1 MNACPIFVWHAE
13 IILYIALQ
21 LHYNYIHHNYIR
33 ITLELHYNYI
43 TLLTFLLSKQQHHFV
58 IFLRSCSIHCILH
71 LTWPDRPGFHH
82 CLWGAVRLPLLGHHC
97 VVCTSPAS
105 PPVENGIWRDSEV
118 CKGNSEFLLD
128 PISDSGEQCTKSI
141 WDGHVCYLCGQF
153 SSSSSKTRHKLYQQ
167 IPQIIFLKS
176 PVTAAQRERERD
188 TLSPLSNVTDVGM
201 MWDWPKANYPC
212 MTCSHHM
219 PQQMLWSLERLQ
231 EGKLRPL

>member
-1 MNACPIFVWHAE
+1 MPAAFTA
-13 IILYIALQ
+13 
-21 LHYNYIHHNYIR
+21 
-33 ITLELHYNYI
+33 
-43 TLLTFLLSKQQHHFV
+43 F
-58 IFLRSCSIHCILH
+58 
-71 LTWPDRPGFHH
+71 
-82 CLWGAVRLPLLGHHC
+82 
-97 VVCTSPAS
+97 CTSPGQIDPAFTIAFGVLFVCLFLGIIVS
-105 PPVENGIWRDSEV
+105 YVRPPRPRPPVENGIRRDSEV

-176 PVTAAQRERERD
+176 PVTAAQRERERGD

-212 MTCSHHM
+212 MTCSHHYATADALVPGTPARGKASAALM
-219 PQQMLWSLERLQ
+219 QLQ
-231 EGKLRPL
+231 RR

>member
-1 MNACPIFVWHAE
+1 MLVPFSFGMLR
-13 IILYIALQ
+13 LYCT
-21 LHYNYIHHNYIR
+21 LHYNYITIIYIT

-71 LTWPDRPGFHH
+71 LTWPDRSGFHH

-176 PVTAAQRERERD
+176 PVTAAQREREGHAK
-188 TLSPLSNVTDVGM
+188 P
-201 MWDWPKANYPC
+201 A
-212 MTCSHHM
+212 
-219 PQQMLWSLERLQ
+219 
-231 EGKLRPL
+231 